1 MHDTMLLDNIRKN
14 LEQICKK
21 NCIERVNKLKVSVSL
36 DSHVNSEN
44 LYKHLNNTNK
54 TLVGEWS
61 EILIEKRENLESQ
74 TAIIES
80 IQGEFKE

>member
-1 MHDTMLLDNIRKN
+1 MHDTMLLENIRQN
-14 LEQICKK
+14 LEKICRNNGIKKVKKLQI
-21 NCIERVNKLKVSVSL
+21 SVSL

-61 EILIEKRENLESQ
+61 EILIDKKENLESQ

-80 IQGEFKE
+80 IAGEFIE